1 MMKVEIW
8 SDFVC
13 QNSYLGRRN
22 LMAALDQ
29 FPYREYVA
37 IEYKSYPLT
46 HQTKMSK
53 NENLLE
59 TANNLSRQINEQ
71 VKNELD
77 TLVAHRLVH
86 FSKTKEK
93 SCEVVEKIF
102 HAHFV
107 EKKVIDDLSTLFS
120 IAIDVGLCHEEV
132 EMILSTNKYKRQ
144 VEFDQDEARQMGVN
158 QLPFIVINEAYAISG
173 IHSVSDYLQVL
184 AEIWEEIKEQP
195 RYKARKMSAKTSFCT
210 GDHCE

>member
-132 EMILSTNKYKRQ
+132 KNIITKNKYNPQ
-144 VEFDQDEARQMGVN
+144 VEFESDEPMQMRMN
-158 QLPFIVINEAYAISG
+158 QEPVIANKEA
-173 IHSVSDYLQVL
+173 
-184 AEIWEEIKEQP
+184 
-195 RYKARKMSAKTSFCT
+195 
-210 GDHCE
+210 